1 MSPQAESVGGGQSHV
16 GDKALSP
23 RRKEAQRKKTKGVWG
38 GGAGEKEVKA
48 KNKRM

>member
-1 MSPQAESVGGGQSHV
+1 M

-48 KNKRM
+48 ENKRM